1 MLCREK
7 PPQWEGHAPAR
18 VAPPLGKS
26 RESIRRDKTH
36 HSQKSKNRK
45 TGNVYLSPKQM
56 ITSLEITEKK
66 LCTVA
71 TEEDTTLRKNLTR
84 IVKNISV
91 QDVKA
96 LLKNKTKVKVLLKKT
111 DLETSRCS

>member
-1 MLCREK
+1 
-7 PPQWEGHAPAR
+7 
-18 VAPPLGKS
+18 
-26 RESIRRDKTH
+26 
-36 HSQKSKNRK
+36 
-45 TGNVYLSPKQM
+45 M

-66 LCTVA
+66 LRIVA
-71 TEEDTTLRKNLTR
+71 TEEDMTLRKNLTR
-84 IVKNISV
+84 IVKNMFV

>member
-1 MLCREK
+1 
-7 PPQWEGHAPAR
+7 
-18 VAPPLGKS
+18 
-26 RESIRRDKTH
+26 
-36 HSQKSKNRK
+36 
-45 TGNVYLSPKQM
+45 M

>member
-1 MLCREK
+1 
-7 PPQWEGHAPAR
+7 
-18 VAPPLGKS
+18 
-26 RESIRRDKTH
+26 
-36 HSQKSKNRK
+36 
-45 TGNVYLSPKQM
+45 M

-66 LCTVA
+66 LRIVA

-84 IVKNISV
+84 IVKNMFV

>member
-1 MLCREK
+1 
-7 PPQWEGHAPAR
+7 
-18 VAPPLGKS
+18 
-26 RESIRRDKTH
+26 
-36 HSQKSKNRK
+36 
-45 TGNVYLSPKQM
+45 M

-66 LCTVA
+66 LRTVA

-84 IVKNISV
+84 IVKNMFV

>member
-1 MLCREK
+1 
-7 PPQWEGHAPAR
+7 
-18 VAPPLGKS
+18 
-26 RESIRRDKTH
+26 
-36 HSQKSKNRK
+36 
-45 TGNVYLSPKQM
+45 M

-66 LCTVA
+66 LRTVA
-71 TEEDTTLRKNLTR
+71 TEEYTKLRKNLTR
-84 IVKNISV
+84 MVKNMFV